1 MENLIEQGL
10 EGQRE
15 AEVGAIVDELQNV
28 RFSLQTINDLNDAL
42 TEYNVTSDITS
53 FEDAVREANG
63 KFGKHPYITNLIM
76 DYEEDGDADAF
87 AEKVK
92 GVIGEANEEKSIV
105 QTMYDGIFSIN
116 EEV

>member
-63 KFGKHPYITNLIM
+63 KFGKHSYITNLS
-76 DYEEDGDADAF
+76 YRR
-87 AEKVK
+87 V
-92 GVIGEANEEKSIV
+92 
-105 QTMYDGIFSIN
+105 YIF
-116 EEV
+116 VA

>member
-10 EGQRE
+10 EGQCE

-42 TEYNVTSDITS
+42 TECNVTSDITS

-63 KFGKHPYITNLIM
+63 KFGEHSYITNLS
-76 DYEEDGDADAF
+76 YRR
-87 AEKVK
+87 V
-92 GVIGEANEEKSIV
+92 
-105 QTMYDGIFSIN
+105 YIF
-116 EEV
+116 VA

>member
-1 MENLIEQGL
+1 MENLIEQSL

-63 KFGKHPYITNLIM
+63 KFGKHSYITHLIRHHEHM
-76 DYEEDGDADAF
+76 
-87 AEKVK
+87 
-92 GVIGEANEEKSIV
+92 KSALALYTIDIRM
-105 QTMYDGIFSIN
+105 QARWSC
-116 EEV
+116 